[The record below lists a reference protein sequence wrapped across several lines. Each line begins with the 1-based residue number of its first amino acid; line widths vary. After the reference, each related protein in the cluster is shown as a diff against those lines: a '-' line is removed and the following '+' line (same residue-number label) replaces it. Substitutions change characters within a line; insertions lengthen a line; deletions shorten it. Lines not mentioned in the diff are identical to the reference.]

1 MVEVDLKDENGGMIA
16 SSSRATMLPYECD
29 MVSTIRKCILIAPL
43 IFGWMSEVKRVIV
56 PSLDHFVESFEQPL
70 ASVEIRLVTFNSNLN
85 FAQKKSFSPVI
96 QVIHA
101 ELWIGKKLNILQRLM
116 KEFFITCFIFGTFL
130 LIVIQGLCIFSLKAC
145 YDIYYSSRKKLEMI
159 DQKDSVARQINIDME
174 KKEMNKKESKISQNL
189 ECKVS
194 LIDLSPEQL
203 KNIGRTKNDLM
214 TSMNDL
220 SEDEDIKPLQ
230 LQGTSETGKS
240 FKLVKTLDIQNG
252 NRKDLLPDLKE
263 EPFYQTGT
271 TLDDDKEATTES
283 IATSQK
289 SNVCSRTPKFENTQ
303 IGRTKVGEE
312 VVLKPLNV
320 REIVKIE
327 SLKKTAR
334 LKTKNLKD
342 NDTNTK
348 SEIDHLDYYEIDTG
362 LDKLD

>member
-1 MVEVDLKDENGGMIA
+1 
-16 SSSRATMLPYECD
+16 
-29 MVSTIRKCILIAPL
+29 
-43 IFGWMSEVKRVIV
+43 
-56 PSLDHFVESFEQPL
+56 
-70 ASVEIRLVTFNSNLN
+70 
-85 FAQKKSFSPVI
+85 
-96 QVIHA
+96 
-101 ELWIGKKLNILQRLM
+101 
-116 KEFFITCFIFGTFL
+116 
-130 LIVIQGLCIFSLKAC
+130 
-145 YDIYYSSRKKLEMI
+145 MI

-214 TSMNDL
+214 TSTNDL

-252 NRKDLLPDLKE
+252 NRKDLLPALKE

-271 TLDDDKEATTES
+271 TLDDDKGATTES
-283 IATSQK
+283 IAISQK
-289 SNVCSRTPKFENTQ
+289 SNVSSRTPKFENTQ
-303 IGRTKVGEE
+303 IGRKKVGEE